1 MWNSCQTLGIKSED
15 VILVNSPY
23 MQDDPSQN
31 WKLEIIS
38 SLILNHVESLDI
50 DLLITF
56 DKYGVSK
63 HANHSSIYHAVA
75 GLIFHEM
82 LPACE
87 CTFFD

>member
-1 MWNSCQTLGIKSED
+1 
-15 VILVNSPY
+15 
-23 MQDDPSQN
+23 MQDGPSQN

-56 DKYGVSK
+56 DKYGISR
-63 HANHSSIYHAVA
+63 HPNHIAIYHAVA

-82 LPACE
+82 LPHCK
-87 CTFFD
+87 FFILLEISFIEILDYL